1 MDSGWHR
8 FLCVS
13 TPLRAWLS
21 YSLSVSTEPWS
32 SMARAGQVVY
42 SAHSPTSRGPR
53 RPSSARRRRGRASPR
68 LSSRGAMAWKS
79 AGRHA
84 GEGVLVGGI
93 VGAGAP
99 ESRARGSRTSRMAGQ
114 HARPRT
120 SHRRSPTRQHSSRER
135 PRALR
140 LRRARVSA
148 SSREATLLLLC
159 DPACASGLVRD
170 LRLRSRTRTAGRAAS
185 VRVRLGRGRASCVS
199 SRMRRTRTRSY
210 SDASDTEP
218 PVR

>member
-1 MDSGWHR
+1 
-8 FLCVS
+8 
-13 TPLRAWLS
+13 
-21 YSLSVSTEPWS
+21 
-32 SMARAGQVVY
+32 MARAGQVVY
-42 SAHSPTSRGPR
+42 YAHSPTSRGPR
-53 RPSSARRRRGRASPR
+53 RPSSARRRRERASPR
-68 LSSRGAMAWKS
+68 FSSRGAMAWKS

-114 HARPRT
+114 RARPRT
-120 SHRRSPTRQHSSRER
+120 SRRRGPTRQRCSRDWPR
-135 PRALR
+135 VLRLPRAL
-140 LRRARVSA
+140 VSA

-159 DPACASGLVRD
+159 DPACASGLVRGPPAE
-170 LRLRSRTRTAGRAAS
+170 RRA
-185 VRVRLGRGRASCVS
+185 RLGRGRASCVS
-199 SRMRRTRTRSY
+199 SHMRRTRTRSY